1 MLTVASSGIASL
13 LLPGGRTAHSRFKIP
28 ILLEDNTQCDIK
40 RGSKICKLLIV
51 SSLVIW
57 DEALMTH
64 RKCFEAVD
72 RTLRDVLS
80 VANPDLADI
89 PFGGV
94 VMVLGG
100 DLRQIL
106 PVVEGGTRPQI
117 IDAAITN
124 SPLWHSV
131 KKLSLSINMR
141 LGVHGADTQAQKD
154 VALFSRWVLDLGE
167 GKLPVTRRGD
177 EVEASWIQ
185 IPDDLLV
192 CTSGDPIAAI
202 VSSVYGDFFHN
213 YLNSGYL
220 QERAILAPTND
231 HAEDINDH
239 ILALVPSD
247 SRVYLSADSIDDSS
261 DSVRD
266 KDVYYPVEY
275 LNATKIINFPNH
287 RLTLKVGVPVML
299 LRNLSQANG
308 LCNGTRLIVKELGD
322 RLIEAVIMTGSHVG
336 DTVYIPRIE
345 LLAKKGNAPFVLR
358 RRQFPVRVC
367 YAMTINKSQ
376 GQTMSAVGIY
386 LKGPVFTHG
395 QLYVAVSRVTSR
407 ASLKILILDA
417 DGKCGSETKNIVFPG
432 VFRAAGM
439 T

>member
-13 LLPGGRTAHSRFKIP
+13 LLPGERTAHSRFKIP

-40 RGSKICKLLIV
+40 RGSKLCKLLMV

-64 RKCFEAVD
+64 RKCFEAID
-72 RTLRDVLS
+72 RMLRDVLS

-124 SPLWHSV
+124 SPLWRSV
-131 KKLSLSINMR
+131 QKLSLSINMR

-202 VSSVYGDFFHN
+202 VSSVYGDFLLN

-239 ILALVPSD
+239 ILALVPTD
-247 SRVYLSADSIDDSS
+247 SRDYLSADSIDDSS

-287 RLTLKVGVPVML
+287 RLTLKVGVPIML

-358 RRQFPVRVC
+358 RRQFPARVC

-376 GQTMSAVGIY
+376 GQTLSAVGIY

-417 DGKCGSETKNIVFPG
+417 DGKCGSETKNIVFPE

>member
-1 MLTVASSGIASL
+1 M
-13 LLPGGRTAHSRFKIP
+13 
-28 ILLEDNTQCDIK
+28 
-40 RGSKICKLLIV
+40 
-51 SSLVIW
+51 
-57 DEALMTH
+57 
-64 RKCFEAVD
+64 
-72 RTLRDVLS
+72 
-80 VANPDLADI
+80 
-89 PFGGV
+89 V
-94 VMVLGG
+94 V
-100 DLRQIL
+100 
-106 PVVEGGTRPQI
+106 
-117 IDAAITN
+117 
-124 SPLWHSV
+124 
-131 KKLSLSINMR
+131 
-141 LGVHGADTQAQKD
+141 
-154 VALFSRWVLDLGE
+154 
-167 GKLPVTRRGD
+167 
-177 EVEASWIQ
+177 
-185 IPDDLLV
+185 
-192 CTSGDPIAAI
+192 
-202 VSSVYGDFFHN
+202 FFHN

-299 LRNLSQANG
+299 LRNPSQANG

-358 RRQFPVRVC
+358 RRQFPVCVC

-376 GQTMSAVGIY
+376 GQTLSAVGIY

-417 DGKCGSETKNIVFPG
+417 DGKCGSETKNIVFPE

>member
-1 MLTVASSGIASL
+1 
-13 LLPGGRTAHSRFKIP
+13 
-28 ILLEDNTQCDIK
+28 
-40 RGSKICKLLIV
+40 
-51 SSLVIW
+51 
-57 DEALMTH
+57 
-64 RKCFEAVD
+64 
-72 RTLRDVLS
+72 
-80 VANPDLADI
+80 
-89 PFGGV
+89 
-94 VMVLGG
+94 
-100 DLRQIL
+100 
-106 PVVEGGTRPQI
+106 
-117 IDAAITN
+117 
-124 SPLWHSV
+124 
-131 KKLSLSINMR
+131 MR

-167 GKLPVTRRGD
+167 GKLPVTRRGN

-202 VSSVYGDFFHN
+202 VSSVYGDFLHN

-239 ILALVPSD
+239 ILALVPTD
-247 SRVYLSADSIDDSS
+247 SRDYMSYDSIDDSS

-266 KDVYYPVEY
+266 KDVYYPIEY

-287 RLTLKVGVPVML
+287 RLTLKVGIPIML

-345 LLAKKGNAPFVLR
+345 LLAKKGNASFVLR

-367 YAMTINKSQ
+367 YAMTIDKSQ
-376 GQTMSAVGIY
+376 GQTLSAVGIY

-417 DGKCGSETKNIVFPG
+417 DGKCGSETKNIVFPE